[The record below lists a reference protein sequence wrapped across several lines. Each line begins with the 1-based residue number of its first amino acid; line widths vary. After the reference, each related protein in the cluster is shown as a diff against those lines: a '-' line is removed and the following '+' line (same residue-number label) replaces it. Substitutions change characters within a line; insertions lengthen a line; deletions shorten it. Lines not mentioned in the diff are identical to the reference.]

1 MKFAPMHLTVA
12 ESLDEQ
18 LTNIELSLCRIE
30 SLLNVAVERNS
41 NVTPAENLSI
51 KTGID
56 KAERLATFTKILAD
70 HLSQK

>member
-1 MKFAPMHLTVA
+1 MKFAPMPLTVA
-12 ESLDEQ
+12 QSLDEQ

-30 SLLNVAVERNS
+30 SLLNVAVERKT

-56 KAERLATFTKILAD
+56 KAERLATFTKTLAD
-70 HLSQK
+70 HLSEK